1 MKALVPHQLYYA
13 HLGLQERVNSGIK
26 QDFLQALDE
35 EKKAEAMVYLHV
47 PFCEYICGFCPF
59 DRSTD
64 KSTDDAYMAQVKKE
78 IDFYAEKKFVQ
89 GLNVT
94 GIHFG
99 GGTPTSLPPEKLG
112 ELIDYVRQE
121 LNVYGTPLHV
131 ESSATTLPD
140 ETIKMFKDKCVT
152 RTSFGVQSFN
162 PTLRKKVGIGASLDD
177 VLDTVSRLQRSEM
190 SVHIDLMYGFPNF
203 GIEEQS
209 DIAIDDVKRA
219 IDLGVD
225 SLEFSQFYPF
235 YSRLERTIERK
246 GLTFPSEQEVVE
258 TILAVTDLLESV
270 GFTQVS
276 EYAFHRTGDVML
288 EGTYFGE
295 VTDTLALGPSSIGRL
310 NGFAYRN
317 ITNPRYNVTEAPPI
331 LMMKRTNP
339 EQEKAWE
346 IASFPRMLRIKKDKV
361 TEDHL
366 PKFNELLDKGLVVDS
381 GDTFELTRKGKCYIS
396 DIHMFLMNEEEQKRL
411 RVFELT

>member
-13 HLGLQERVNSGIK
+13 HLGLQERVNSEIK
-26 QDFLQALDE
+26 QDFVQALDE
-35 EKKAEAMVYLHV
+35 EKKAEAMIYLHV

-64 KSTDDAYMAQVKKE
+64 KSSDDDYVAQVKKE
-78 IDFYAEKKFVQ
+78 IDFYAGKKFIE
-89 GLNVT
+89 GLEFT

-99 GGTPTSLPPEKLG
+99 GGTPTSLSSEKLG
-112 ELIDYVRQE
+112 ELIDYVRRE
-121 LNVYGTPLHV
+121 LNVYDVPLHV

-140 ETIKMFKDKCVT
+140 GTIGMFKDKCVT

-177 VLDTVSRLQRSEM
+177 VLDTVSRLQRNGME
-190 SVHIDLMYGFPNF
+190 VHIDLMYGFPNF
-203 GIEEQS
+203 DIEGERE
-209 DIAIDDVKRA
+209 IVIDDVKKA
-219 IDLGVD
+219 IELGVD

-235 YSRLERTIERK
+235 YSRLEKTIEKR
-246 GLTFPSEQEVVE
+246 GLSFPSEQEVVD
-258 TILAVTDLLESV
+258 TILTATDLLERA
-270 GFTQVS
+270 GFTQAS

-295 VTDTLALGPSSIGRL
+295 ATDTLALGPSSIGRL

-317 ITNPRYNVTEAPPI
+317 ITNPRYNTTEEPPI
-331 LMMKRTNP
+331 LLMKKTDP
-339 EQEKAWE
+339 QQEKEWSV
-346 IASFPRMLRIKKDKV
+346 ASFPRMLRIQKDRV
-361 TEDHL
+361 TENHL
-366 PKFNELLDKGLVVDS
+366 PKFKELLDKGLVVDS

-396 DIHMFLMNEEEQKRL
+396 DIHLFLMEEEEQKKL